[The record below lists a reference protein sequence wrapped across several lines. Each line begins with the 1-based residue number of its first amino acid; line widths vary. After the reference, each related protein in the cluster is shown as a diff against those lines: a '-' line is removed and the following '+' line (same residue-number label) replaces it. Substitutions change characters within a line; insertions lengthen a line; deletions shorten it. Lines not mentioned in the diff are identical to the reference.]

1 MKTKIMMIIVWLFV
15 STCHATPSLNELT
28 LSLKLWLVDQQQT
41 PTHFNVNQGALFANE
56 SLNSGGEIHY
66 KQQGEK
72 CIAYAPHRFYD
83 KHTHTIAKALYA
95 HCQVFLSNTKH
106 RNDRDEHGELIDF
119 GKYKPS
125 ASNAFILAYSE
136 HVESFS
142 IYQIHGYA
150 KEKRKTPEGKK
161 ADAIISNGHAI
172 PSKRTIAIT
181 ACLNEQLDITAMVY
195 GLDVKELGGTT
206 NILASLAPKNSQFFH
221 IELSR
226 QLRERLVSNNQ
237 LFKLFNQC
245 LIS

>member
-1 MKTKIMMIIVWLFV
+1 MKTKMMLITVWLFV
-15 STCHATPSLNELT
+15 SACHATPSLNELT
-28 LSLKLWLVDQQQT
+28 LNLKLWLADQRY
-41 PTHFNVNQGALFANE
+41 PLAHFTTKQGALVANE

-66 KQQGEK
+66 RQQGEQ

-83 KHTHTIAKALYA
+83 KHTHTIAKALFN

-106 RNDRDEHGELIDF
+106 RNTRDEHGELIDF
-119 GKYKPS
+119 GKYKQS

-161 ADAIISNGHAI
+161 ADAIISNGHVI
-172 PSKRTIAIT
+172 PSTRTIAIT
-181 ACLNEQLDITAMVY
+181 ACLNEQLKITAMVY

>member
-1 MKTKIMMIIVWLFV
+1 MLLVFCTFMAACSAEETSLHDLTEDF
-15 STCHATPSLNELT
+15 HAWV
-28 LSLKLWLVDQQQT
+28 LKPNT
-41 PTHFNVNQGALFANE
+41 EITHFNYKDGVFKAKKTIT
-56 SLNSGGEIHY
+56 SGGEIHY
-66 KQQGEK
+66 KKTGNN

-206 NILASLAPKNSQFFH
+206 NILASLAPNNSQFFH